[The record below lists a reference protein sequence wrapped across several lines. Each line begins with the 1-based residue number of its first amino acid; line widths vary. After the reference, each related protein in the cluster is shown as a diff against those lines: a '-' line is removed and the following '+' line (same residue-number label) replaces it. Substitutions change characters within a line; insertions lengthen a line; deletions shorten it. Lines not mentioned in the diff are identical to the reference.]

1 MIPISLADTVAAVA
15 GTAPWLPAAA
25 NVMVTGDVVHDSRQ
39 VVPGDLFVAIVGE
52 SHDGHAF
59 VADALAAGAVA
70 AIVSKPTEGPT
81 IEVADTVTALGLL
94 AHAVLARSPRT
105 RVVALTGSSGKTS
118 TKDMLAAVFG
128 SAGTTVAPA
137 GSFNNELGLPM
148 TVLSITAETQWLVLE
163 MGARSVGHIQ
173 TLCEIAAPDVGMVL
187 NVGSAHVGEF
197 GGADKIAEAKSELVT
212 ALRPNGIAVLNA
224 DDPRVSAMAEATS
237 ARVWWF
243 GSNADCH
250 VQIVSV
256 ELDELARPTV
266 LLRILDELFTVALQT
281 HGAHQALN
289 AAAAATAAAAV
300 GIPAAEIVDALT
312 NARAASRWRM
322 EVTETADGV
331 TVVNDAYN
339 ANPESMA
346 AALQA
351 LASIGTGRKTWA
363 VLGEM
368 LELGDDSLTAH
379 DATGRLALRLGIDRV
394 IGVGPGA
401 RRIVLGAANEGYFNG
416 EAQSVPDLEAAAAL
430 LKDGVEPGDVVLFK
444 ASRAVG
450 LERLADSIIED
461 HGGST
466 A

>member
-1 MIPISLADTVAAVA
+1 MIPISLAEVVAAVA
-15 GTAPWLPAAA
+15 GTAPWLPEAA
-25 NVMVTGDVVHDSRQ
+25 NTMVTGDVLHDSRK
-39 VVPGDLFVAIVGE
+39 VSNGDLFVAIAGD
-52 SHDGHAF
+52 SYDGHDF

-70 AIVSKPTEGPT
+70 AIVSRPTEGRT
-81 IEVADTVTALGLL
+81 IEVADSVSALGLL
-94 AHAVLARSPRT
+94 AHAVLARLPNT

-128 SAGTTVAPA
+128 AAGPTVAPA

-148 TVLSITAETQWLVLE
+148 TVLSVDADTQWLVLE
-163 MGARSVGHIQ
+163 MGARSIGHIQ

-197 GGADKIAEAKSELVT
+197 GGADKIAEAKSELVA
-212 ALRPNGIAVLNA
+212 ALKPSGTAVLNA
-224 DDPRVSAMAEATS
+224 DDPRVSTMVQLTRG
-237 ARVWWF
+237 RVWWF
-243 GSNADCH
+243 GSGADCH

-266 LLRILDELFTVALQT
+266 VLRILDELFTVPLQT

-289 AAAAATAAAAV
+289 AAAAAAAAASV
-300 GIPAAEIVDALT
+300 GIPAREIVDSLAK
-312 NARAASRWRM
+312 ARAASRWRM
-322 EVTETADGV
+322 EVTQTADGV

-346 AALQA
+346 VALQA
-351 LASIGTGRKTWA
+351 LASMGTNRKTWA

-401 RRIVLGAANEGYFNG
+401 RRIVLGAASEGYFNG
-416 EAQSVPDLEAAAAL
+416 EAEAVPDLKAAAAL
-430 LKDGVEPGDVVLFK
+430 LKKGVEPGDIVLLK

-450 LERLADSIIED
+450 LERLVGSIIED